1 MASRKHFII
10 LFETV
15 LFNSFHSTAC
25 NTDNMSTC
33 CKKGVA
39 YPQYKCSPTSKSS
52 AKLTLN
58 SFQKGGDG
66 GHGGACYGLYYPD
79 SQPVVALSTGWYNKG
94 SRCGK
99 MITINANGKT
109 TKAMVVDECDSV
121 HGCDAEHAGQPP
133 CPNNIVDGSP
143 AVWAALGIS
152 KKDPQYGMI
161 SISWSD

>member
-1 MASRKHFII
+1 
-10 LFETV
+10 
-15 LFNSFHSTAC
+15 
-25 NTDNMSTC
+25 MSTC
-33 CKKGVA
+33 CKTGVS

-52 AKLTLN
+52 ALLTLN

-66 GHGGACYGLYYPD
+66 GHGGACYGLFYSD
-79 SQPVVALSTGWYNKG
+79 SQQVVALSTGWYNKG

-99 MITINANGKT
+99 MVTINANGKT
-109 TKAMVVDECDSV
+109 TRAMVVDECDSV
-121 HGCDAEHAGQPP
+121 HGCDAAHAGQPP

-152 KKDPQYGMI
+152 KNNPQYGRI